1 MLNHVSSAA
10 ACCSALGAGESI
22 GYQAHTTPR
31 PIRHLAAISVW
42 RNVRWMCAGL
52 VQGKAAMRPKYGE
65 NGLPIPPSVL
75 CDMHAPGVLAAS
87 ELLKASRIHRS
98 ILQGI
103 SSSLLSQSAVQA
115 KCGLAS
121 HGRSFGIVRCAPDMR
136 RPKFAALQF
145 TQKYSQ
151 KQESPMQPKYST
163 IFKTTLYFF
172 IISTYSYPSGS

>member
-1 MLNHVSSAA
+1 MVKMQCVQSTAKPGHQRPRQHCATCTRCV
-10 ACCSALGAGESI
+10 GG
-22 GYQAHTTPR
+22 QAHSHSSTLTVD
-31 PIRHLAAISVW
+31 S
-42 RNVRWMCAGL
+42 
-52 VQGKAAMRPKYGE
+52 
-65 NGLPIPPSVL
+65 
-75 CDMHAPGVLAAS
+75 
-87 ELLKASRIHRS
+87 LKASRIHRS

-172 IISTYSYPSGS
+172 RISTYSYPSGS

>member
-10 ACCSALGAGESI
+10 ACCSALGAGESMGI
-22 GYQAHTTPR
+22 KRTR
-31 PIRHLAAISVW
+31 PHGPSATWQLFLYGA
-42 RNVRWMCAGL
+42 NVRWMCAGL

-163 IFKTTLYFF
+163 IFKMTLYFF